1 MKKDNQVLI
10 KLSEPEKEGF
20 KRAAE
25 ISGIGFSAWARQ
37 VMRSA
42 AIKELQNAG
51 EKIIFLETVPLKIE
65 VEAKK

>member
-1 MKKDNQVLI
+1 MKKDEQVLI
-10 KLSEPEKEGF
+10 KLSETEKEAF

-37 VMRSA
+37 VMRTA

-51 EKIIFLETVPLKIE
+51 EKILFLTPISLKQE
-65 VEAKK
+65 NGK